1 MNVLITYCWPT
12 ACARAWRFLGLNYT
26 KTSGY
31 FWKGQM
37 PVLECGRKAETL
49 MAVERSA
56 VFNGALGIGLYRTIF
71 FVLDA

>member
-1 MNVLITYCWPT
+1 
-12 ACARAWRFLGLNYT
+12 
-26 KTSGY
+26 
-31 FWKGQM
+31 M

-56 VFNGALGIGLYRTIF
+56 VLNGALGIGLYEYRTIF